1 MIFGN
6 FVYSKR
12 LEVFVAFNK
21 KEFFEVLEQ
30 IDEKKTLGYVVGYI
44 KYEAWHYFI
53 DEEYCSKTPLL
64 YFELFAKK
72 APFYPDDME
81 YDVFYPKVVQ
91 KQNFTLYKKSVAQI
105 KSAIKR
111 GDTYQVNYTYP
122 IELSTYCNYQHIF
135 SQVLKNQDTM
145 YKAFIENEYE
155 TILSFSPELFFELK
169 DNQITT
175 RPMKGTIKR
184 DKDSIID
191 KQNKDF
197 LQNDE
202 KNKSENVMIV
212 DLLRN
217 DLSKIGS
224 EVRVNALF
232 KILSF
237 PTLHQMISEIKASVD
252 TSISFGE
259 ILRALF
265 PCGSITGAPK
275 LKTIEIIQEL
285 EKKPRNVYCG
295 LIGVL
300 HKDEMC
306 FSVPIRTL
314 YHDKRVKNFLL
325 NVGSGIVWD
334 SIVDEEYQESILKSQ
349 FIFPQNDFLLVET
362 MLVKNGKI
370 CNFSL
375 HQKRI
380 LQSARF
386 FGFQKPDLS
395 KIKIPHNAILRILV
409 DKNGELY
416 QEIRDIS
423 KITNF
428 KIILAPTSLNSQNDF
443 LYHKTTYAPWYEEA
457 RKKINNNEI
466 FDCIFFNQRDEL
478 TEGARSNIVLKINN
492 EFFTPPLNV
501 GILNGVMRQ
510 KMLKNK
516 LIKERIL
523 YKEDIYKAQKIY
535 CINAIRGMV
544 EVFL

>member
-1 MIFGN
+1 MIFGD
-6 FVYSKR
+6 FVYSAS
-12 LEVFVAFNK
+12 LEIFVAFNK
-21 KEFFEVLEQ
+21 KDFFEALEQ
-30 IDEKKTLGYVVGYI
+30 IDKKKSLGYLVGYI

-53 DEEYCSKTPLL
+53 DEEYYSKTPLL
-64 YFELFAKK
+64 YFELFAERT
-72 APFYPDDME
+72 PFCPNDME
-81 YDVFYPKVVQ
+81 YNVFYPKVVQ
-91 KQNFTLYKKSVAQI
+91 KQNFTLYKNNIAKI

-122 IELSTYCNYQHIF
+122 IELFTHCNYRHIF
-135 SQVLKNQDTM
+135 SQILKNQNTA
-145 YKAFIENEYE
+145 YKAFIENQYE
-155 TILSFSPELFFELK
+155 AILSFSPELFFELK
-169 DNQITT
+169 DRQIIA

-184 DKDSIID
+184 DKDPVID

-224 EVRVNALF
+224 EVRVSALF

-252 TSISFGE
+252 SVSFVD

-275 LKTIEIIQEL
+275 LKTIEIIQKL

-300 HKDEMC
+300 HQDEMC

-314 YHDKRVKNFLL
+314 YHDKRAKNLLL

-334 SIVDEEYQESILKSQ
+334 SVANEEYQESILKSQ

-380 LQSARF
+380 LQTARF

-409 DKNGELY
+409 DRNGRFY
-416 QEIRDIS
+416 QENKS
-423 KITNF
+423 VAEITNF
-428 KIILAPTSLNSQNDF
+428 QITLASAPIDSQNDF

-457 RKKINNNEI
+457 RKKIKNNEI
-466 FDCIFFNQRDEL
+466 FDCIFFNQKGEL
-478 TEGARSNIVLKINN
+478 TEGARSNLVLKINN
-492 EFFTPPLNV
+492 DFFTPPVNV

-510 KMLKNK
+510 KMLKSKK
-516 LIKERIL
+516 LKEKVL
-523 YKEDIYKAQKIY
+523 YKEDIYKAQKIF
-535 CINAIRGMV
+535 CINSIRGMV